1 MEGTEMVYDQSEIFD
16 NVKDYIYIYIYLYTC
31 NDANLVNLDLE
42 DIIYDYISPKLETQ
56 LAKSLDKVIVEAE
69 VLTVLKHIKNNK
81 SPGSDGYTAEFF

>member
-16 NVKDYIYIYIYLYTC
+16 NVKDYYENLYTC

-81 SPGSDGYTAEFF
+81 SPGSDGYTADFF